1 LTRWQLQQDEVQMA
15 KGQVGYN
22 RDTFDGNNAGVLV
35 YNSGAAL
42 VRALNGWRDDLPPPE
57 RPQPQRTTHNAD
69 V

>member
-1 LTRWQLQQDEVQMA
+1 MA

-57 RPQPQRTTHNAD
+57 ATTTTHNAQRRC
-69 V
+69 VT

>member
-1 LTRWQLQQDEVQMA
+1 
-15 KGQVGYN
+15 VGYN

-57 RPQPQRTTHNAD
+57 ATTTTHNAQRRC
-69 V
+69 VT